1 MPFEPPTPPDGLRRA
16 LIYRLKRQ
24 SPEDLRRIAEYATA
38 LAEHQER
45 ESRLSERNDEEAEHD
60 GPELAPP
67 EGVPS
72 KATVT
77 TKTIND
83 NRYYY
88 WQWREG
94 DKIKSQYIGP
104 VDAGD

>member
-1 MPFEPPTPPDGLRRA
+1 MPYEPPSPPDGVSTSL
-16 LIYRLKRQ
+16 LDCLKSQ
-24 SPEDLRRIAEYATA
+24 SPEDLRRIANYANA
-38 LAEHQER
+38 LAEYRDR
-45 ESRLSERNDEEAEHD
+45 EDRLSEQDEEDER
-60 GPELAPP
+60 GRPELDRP
-67 EGVPS
+67 EAVPS

-94 DKIKSQYIGP
+94 EKIKSKYIGP
-104 VDAGD
+104 VDAAE